1 MKFAKGIPSIIS
13 GFAIFSMIGC
23 TNLIDNILG
32 NTVSIKTEDGS
43 RIVFKREDVNCILW
57 DNGGSYPHTCR
68 ANGVKTDLTG
78 RKSVYS
84 DSETCPDDDY
94 ITCIVAEKF
103 ELF

>member
-1 MKFAKGIPSIIS
+1 MKNF
-13 GFAIFSMIGC
+13 FY
-23 TNLIDNILG
+23 IDHG
-32 NTVSIKTEDGS
+32 YFKQSKRKFIKNKVHKIDLDGYF